1 MDNRVIIQNLAT
13 VRNAL
18 DQIEVR
24 GKQNLIN
31 LSGSIDIIE
40 AIITNLQKEAK
51 DKTSQEME

>member
-51 DKTSQEME
+51 EKTSQEME